1 MHRSRGFTLIELM
14 IVIAIIGI
22 LAIIAIPR
30 FVDLVDKARE
40 GATKGNIGAIR
51 GALVVYYGDHE
62 GNYPDNINASWG
74 GGTTIGTITL
84 APFSEYIEGGQL
96 PRAMLRRRAGVI
108 SLDDNYAT
116 IAGTGTG
123 VTMRGGWLYWSD
135 VGRVFVN
142 ANTTDTRRQQYSS
155 Y

>member
-1 MHRSRGFTLIELM
+1 M

-51 GALVVYYGDHE
+51 GALVIYYGDHE
-62 GNYPDNINASWG
+62 GNYPLNINATWG
-74 GGTTIGTITL
+74 GSPPYIGTITL
-84 APFSEYIEGGQL
+84 RPFSAYMEGGQL
-96 PRAMLRRRAGVI
+96 PRAMLRRRAANWGIVSI
-108 SLDDNYAT
+108 DDNYAT
-116 IAGTGTG
+116 IASSGTA
-123 VTMRGGWLYWSD
+123 VTNRGGWLYYSD
-135 VGRVFVN
+135 TGQVFVN
-142 ANTTDTRRQQYSS
+142 ANVTDTKGYEYSS